1 MVPGDVTTLAL
12 AYAADLAIGDPPAMP
27 HPIRGMGAAIAWG
40 ERILRAVMPWE
51 RAAGVVLVSAVV
63 GGSTVATSWL
73 LKFCSAQ
80 SPWAGLAMAA
90 TLLFTCLSIRDL
102 ARESWKV
109 FSALEAGDVPLA
121 RRRVARIV
129 GRDTQQLD
137 RAEIVRAALETIAES
152 TLDGILAPLF
162 WFVIG
167 GVPGAVAYKAIN
179 TLDSMV
185 GHRSARYIR
194 FGWAAAKLD
203 TLANWLPA
211 RWSAPVFT
219 LAAWWCRFRVRDSW
233 RAAWVQP
240 DGTVPNAGIPEGA
253 LAGALGVRLGGTNWY
268 QGQPVTMPF
277 LGAPNQ
283 PLEPARIRDAIRLM
297 YAASFVGWGMALGA
311 VALKSLWFASLG

>member
-1 MVPGDVTTLAL
+1 MTADVITLAL
-12 AYAADLAIGDPPAMP
+12 AYATDLAIGDPRWLP
-27 HPIRGMGAAIAWG
+27 HPVRGMGLVIAGG
-40 ERILRAVMPWE
+40 ERLLRRLLPWE
-51 RAAGVVLVSAVV
+51 RVAGAILVVLVVGSSAFAAWWAIATGSAFSARVGFVV
-63 GGSTVATSWL
+63 
-73 LKFCSAQ
+73 
-80 SPWAGLAMAA
+80 AA
-90 TLLFTCLSIRDL
+90 ILLFTCLSTQDL
-102 ARESWKV
+102 AREGWQV
-109 FSALEAGDVPLA
+109 LRALEVDDLPLA

-162 WFVIG
+162 WFVVG

-185 GHRSARYIR
+185 GHRSARYIK
-194 FGWAAAKLD
+194 FGGAAAKLD

-219 LAAWWCRFRVRDSW
+219 LAAWLCRSRVRDSW
-233 RAAWVQP
+233 RTAWVRP

-277 LGAPNQ
+277 LGEASR
-283 PLEPARIRDAIRLM
+283 PLEPARIREAIRLM
-297 YAASFVGWGMALGA
+297 YAASFVGCGMALGA